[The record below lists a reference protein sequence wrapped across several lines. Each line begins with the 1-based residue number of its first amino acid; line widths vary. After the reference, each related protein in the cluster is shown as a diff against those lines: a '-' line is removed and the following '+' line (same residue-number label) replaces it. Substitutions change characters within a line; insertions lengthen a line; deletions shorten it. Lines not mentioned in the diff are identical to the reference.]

1 VEVEAVSEPVILSGY
16 VEDQLAHIF
25 VREALGIDTKPRRF
39 RAVALGVWR
48 QV

>member
-1 VEVEAVSEPVILSGY
+1 MEVEAVSEPVILSGY
-16 VEDQLAHIF
+16 VDDLLAIF

-39 RAVALGVWR
+39 PAVALGVWR